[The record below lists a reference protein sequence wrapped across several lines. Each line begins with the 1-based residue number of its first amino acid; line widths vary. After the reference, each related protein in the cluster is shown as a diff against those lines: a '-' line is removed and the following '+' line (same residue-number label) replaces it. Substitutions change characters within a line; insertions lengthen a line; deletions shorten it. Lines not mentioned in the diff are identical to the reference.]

1 MQPRKGTVS
10 FAEMWMNLETVIRFE
25 VNQKEKNKYRVVL
38 LICGIQKNDING
50 TFLQSRNRD
59 MDIENKHMDSSGGK
73 VRWDELGDGDERI
86 YMTMYKID
94 N

>member
-1 MQPRKGTVS
+1 
-10 FAEMWMNLETVIRFE
+10 
-25 VNQKEKNKYRVVL
+25 
-38 LICGIQKNDING
+38 
-50 TFLQSRNRD
+50 

-86 YMTMYKID
+86 YTTMYKID